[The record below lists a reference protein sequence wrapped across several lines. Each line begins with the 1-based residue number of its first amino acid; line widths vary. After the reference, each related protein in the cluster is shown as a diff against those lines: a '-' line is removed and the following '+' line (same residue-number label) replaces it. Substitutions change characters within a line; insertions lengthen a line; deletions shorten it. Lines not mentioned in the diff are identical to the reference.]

1 MTFQEGAAPKECLL
15 MVKNLLRYALFA
27 ILLTFSAPDVSAAE
41 PVYDLPNYYF
51 VEGLVGHGQTYPLSC
66 ESRSA
71 ADLAQYWGVGVSEVA
86 FFENLPVSDNPEK
99 GFVGSVFGTWGQ
111 TPPNPYGVH
120 AKPVAKLLRAYGLDA
135 TARRGMTVADIKT
148 EIANDRPVI
157 VWVIGRVWQG
167 TPVEYTA
174 SDGETVIVAGYEHTM
189 IAYGYDL
196 SGIYL
201 MDAGSGARQAY
212 SYEVFKT
219 SWSVL
224 GNMAVT
230 AVGTKAEEPGGSTT
244 GGKQDQYVV
253 QKGDYLTMLANRW
266 GISWQDLA
274 ALNGITYPY
283 IIYPGQVLLTGLPG
297 DTPGTTTPEPTEV
310 PQPTA
315 TPQPSS
321 EPGPTATETPTPVPS
336 ATPQPTQ
343 TTEPTREAETQIYTV
358 QAGDHL
364 MKIARQLE
372 LDWFEIA
379 ELNGLEWP
387 YLLYP
392 GQQLQLPGE
401 SAGTTPVETT
411 PQPTQE
417 PTGGEGNSGSGG
429 MKDETYTVQAGEHL
443 MQIARKLEL
452 SWTAIAQLNQLQA
465 PYVLQPGQVL
475 LLPGADAGP
484 PPPPISGQPTET
496 EPAASG
502 QSYVVQQGEY
512 LYLLAQRFG
521 VNWQALAAYN
531 QIGYP
536 YQIYPGQVL
545 KIP

>member
-1 MTFQEGAAPKECLL
+1 
-15 MVKNLLRYALFA
+15 MVKNLLRLSLFA
-27 ILLTFSAPDVSAAE
+27 ILMTFSAPDVSAAE
-41 PVYDLPNYYF
+41 PVNDLPNYHF
-51 VEGLVGHGQTYPLSC
+51 VEGLVGRGQTYPLSC

-71 ADLAQYWGVGVSEVA
+71 ADLAQYWGVKVSEVA

-174 SDGETVIVAGYEHTM
+174 NDGETVIVAGYEHTM

-201 MDAGSGARQAY
+201 MDAGSGARQSY
-212 SYEVFKT
+212 SYDVFKT

-230 AVGTKAEEPGGSTT
+230 AVGTREEEPDDPTSGGSPEH
-244 GGKQDQYVV
+244 YIV
-253 QKGDYLTMLANRW
+253 QKGEYLTMLAKRW

-283 IIYPGQVLLTGLPG
+283 VIYPGQVLLTGNSS
-297 DTPGTTTPEPTEV
+297 GTSTPEPTEV
-310 PQPTA
+310 PEPTA
-315 TPQPSS
+315 TPQPTS
-321 EPGPTATETPTPVPS
+321 EPGPSATETPNPEPS
-336 ATPQPTQ
+336 ATPKPTK
-343 TTEPTREAETQIYTV
+343 TPEPTKEGNPPVYTV
-358 QAGDHL
+358 QSGDHL

-372 LDWFEIA
+372 LDWVEIA
-379 ELNGLEWP
+379 ELNNLVWP

-392 GQQLQLPGE
+392 GQQLKLPGG
-401 SAGTTPVETT
+401 SAGTTPVGTT
-411 PQPTQE
+411 PQPTQA
-417 PTGGEGNSGSGG
+417 PPGGEGNSGSGG
-429 MKDETYTVQAGEHL
+429 TNAETYTVQAGEHL
-443 MQIARKLEL
+443 MQIARKLQL
-452 SWTAIAQLNQLQA
+452 SWTAIAQLNQLSS

-475 LLPGADAGP
+475 TLPGSDAGP
-484 PPPPISGQPTET
+484 PPPPVSGQPSET
-496 EPAASG
+496 QPHTSG
-502 QSYVVQQGEY
+502 ETYVVQQGEF

-521 VNWQALAAYN
+521 VNWQVLASYN

>member
-1 MTFQEGAAPKECLL
+1 ML
-15 MVKNLLRYALFA
+15 KNFLRFALFA
-27 ILLTFSAPDVSAAE
+27 VLLTFSAPDVAAAE
-41 PVYDLPNYYF
+41 PVSDLPNYYF

-71 ADLAQYWGVGVSEVA
+71 ADLAQYWGIAVSEVA

-135 TARRGMTVADIKT
+135 TARRGMTVADIKN
-148 EIANDRPVI
+148 EIANDRPVM

-167 TPVEYTA
+167 TPIEYTA
-174 SDGETVIVAGYEHTM
+174 SDGETVIVAQYEHSM

-212 SYEVFKT
+212 SYDVFKA
-219 SWSVL
+219 SWGVL

-230 AVGTKAEEPGGSTT
+230 AVGTKPEEPDDTTT
-244 GGKQDQYVV
+244 GSSSEHYIV
-253 QKGDYLTMLANRW
+253 QKGDYLTKLANQW

-283 IIYPGQVLLTGLPG
+283 IIYPGQVLLTGVS
-297 DTPGTTTPEPTEV
+297 GTTTETATPAPTEE

-315 TPQPSS
+315 TPQPTA
-321 EPGPTATETPTPVPS
+321 GPAPTVTETPTPKP
-336 ATPQPTQ
+336 TTKPQPTQ
-343 TTEPTREAETQIYTV
+343 TAEPPDQGNQSIYTV
-358 QAGDHL
+358 QSGDHL
-364 MKIARQLE
+364 MKIARALE
-372 LDWFEIA
+372 LDWVEIA
-379 ELNGLEWP
+379 ELNDLAWP

-392 GQQLQLPGE
+392 GQQLKLPGG
-401 SAGTTPVETT
+401 SAGSAPPQAT
-411 PQPTQE
+411 PQPTQA

-429 MKDETYTVQAGEHL
+429 TGEETYTVQAGEHL
-443 MQIARKLEL
+443 MQIARKLQL
-452 SWTAIAQLNQLQA
+452 SWTEIAQLNQLQP

-475 LLPGADAGP
+475 VLPGSDAGP
-484 PPPPISGQPTET
+484 PPPPVSGQPTGT
-496 EPAASG
+496 QSPASG
-502 QSYVVQQGEY
+502 ESYVVQQGEY

-521 VNWQALAAYN
+521 VNWQVLASYN